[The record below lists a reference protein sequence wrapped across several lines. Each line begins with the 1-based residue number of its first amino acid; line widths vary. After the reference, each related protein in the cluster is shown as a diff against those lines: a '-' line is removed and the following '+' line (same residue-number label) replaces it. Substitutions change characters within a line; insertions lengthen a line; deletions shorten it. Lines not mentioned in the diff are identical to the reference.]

1 MGAAEGEKD
10 LEAAGPRH
18 RQEGGAR
25 GRCRRGGATQKL
37 PREASRLKSNPEV
50 PVVPEGCTHV
60 LSSALAAILCI
71 CALTEASMIF
81 GVEDED
87 FLSGVEDA

>member
-25 GRCRRGGATQKL
+25 GRCRRGRATQKL

-71 CALTEASMIF
+71 CA
-81 GVEDED
+81 
-87 FLSGVEDA
+87 